1 MKKNYVYAV
10 TTVIIWST
18 MASVVKKMLFDI
30 PNLEALSVSSFL
42 AFLFLLIVNI
52 KNGMI
57 KKMKS
62 YSAKDYGI
70 MSGLGVIGLFL
81 YSSLYYYG
89 LAELSSQEACILNY
103 LWPIML
109 VVFSCIIL
117 KEKLTFVK
125 GIAILCS
132 FIGIVI
138 LSLGNG
144 SSSTG
149 NTTLGIISCII
160 AAACYGLFSVLNKKA
175 DYNQSIAMMVIW
187 LVVGICSMVLG
198 VLTENW
204 VPIRGIQW
212 LGILWLGVV
221 IDAVAY
227 LLWALAL
234 KTAENTAKIANIAY
248 LTPFLS
254 LIVSAVFLK
263 EEVQVRAFVALVFI
277 IGGILLQNL
286 YEYKL
291 PKE

>member
-1 MKKNYVYAV
+1 MKRNYVYAV
-10 TTVIIWST
+10 AAVLIWST

-30 PNLEALSVSSFL
+30 PNLEALSISSFF

-57 KKMKS
+57 KKMNN

-70 MSGLGVIGLFL
+70 MSGSGFIGLFL

-89 LAELSSQEACILNY
+89 LAKLTSQEACVLNY

-109 VVFSCIIL
+109 VIFSCIIL
-117 KEKLTFVK
+117 KEKLTFLK
-125 GIAILCS
+125 GIAMLCS

-138 LSLGNG
+138 LSLENG

-175 DYNQSIAMMVIW
+175 DYNQNIAMMVIW
-187 LVVGICSMVLG
+187 FVVAVCSMVLG
-198 VLTENW
+198 LLTETW
-204 VPIRGIQW
+204 VALRGTQW

-221 IDAVAY
+221 TDAVAY

-286 YEYKL
+286 CEYKL
-291 PKE
+291 AKE